1 MLALA
6 LLGFYG
12 PLTLRMLYVG
22 ACKHK
27 ELEEDAALRAEYSHY
42 FVDLKTKHLG

>member
-6 LLGFYG
+6 LLGFYL
-12 PLTLRMLYVG
+12 PLMLRMLYVG

-27 ELEEDAALRAEYSHY
+27 ELEEDGDLRAEYSHY